1 MLDVPCAFKGHDGHG
16 NHGCRGFGVEANND
30 AGGERCDA

>member
-1 MLDVPCAFKGHDGHG
+1 MFRVRLKGMMGMGIMDAGVL
-16 NHGCRGFGVEANND
+16 GVEANND